1 VAERPQVLIVDD
13 EPNMRRVLSTL
24 LEREP
29 CDVLSAGD
37 GAEALRVMD
46 ENVVHVVVADLRM
59 PNIDGLELLKR
70 VMSRNPDIPFVVLT
84 AHGTVDTAVEA
95 MKLGAFD
102 FITKPFERDEL
113 LGVVRKALRTVR
125 LDAADVPLPAGD
137 ARRYRIIG
145 SCEAMQAVYAVIEK
159 VADTPT
165 TVLVTGESG
174 TGKELVA
181 RALHANSRLSSRP
194 YIRVNCAAIPREL
207 IESEFFGYE
216 KGAFTGAVTSKPG
229 RFELADGG
237 TLFLDE
243 IGEIP
248 LEMQVKLLRAIQEHE
263 FERVGGLKTLR
274 VNVRL
279 ITATNKDLQR
289 CVSEGT
295 FREDLFY
302 RLNVV
307 AIRLPSLRER
317 VDDIPL
323 LAAHFV
329 ERFNERLGRRIDGF
343 DPEALQALRRHHWPG
358 NVRELENLAER
369 CVLFAD
375 GPRIALA
382 DLPPEVRGAAGTAAA
397 ERDEGDPM
405 ALKSQ
410 VRAAAERVERDLIYK
425 ALKLTD
431 HNVTRAAKLLHI
443 SRKSL
448 QVKMRDLGLRETRD
462 ASS

>member
-1 VAERPQVLIVDD
+1 MAERPQVLVVDD
-13 EPNMRRVLSTL
+13 EPNMRRVLAAL

-29 CDVLSAGD
+29 CEVLQAAD
-37 GAEALRVMD
+37 GAEALKVLED
-46 ENVVHVVVADLRM
+46 NVVHVIIADLRM
-59 PNIDGLELLKR
+59 PNVDGMELLKR
-70 VMSRNPDIPFVVLT
+70 VNARDPNLPFIVLT

-102 FITKPFERDEL
+102 FVTKPFEKDEL
-113 LGVVRKALRTVR
+113 LGVARKALRAVR
-125 LDAADVPLPAGD
+125 LDATEAHLPPTGD
-137 ARRYRIIG
+137 AKRFRIIG
-145 SCEAMQAVYAVIEK
+145 TGPQMQGVFAMIDK

-165 TVLVTGESG
+165 TVLITGESG

-181 RALHANSRLSSRP
+181 RALHANSRLSTKP

-207 IESEFFGYE
+207 MESEFFGYE

-263 FERVGGLKTLR
+263 FERVGGLRTLR

-289 CVSEGT
+289 SVADGA
-295 FREDLFY
+295 FREDLYY

-307 AIRLPSLRER
+307 HIRLPPLRER
-317 VDDIPL
+317 PDDV
-323 LAAHFV
+323 AALCQHFV
-329 ERFNERLGRRIDGF
+329 ERFNERLGRHIEGF
-343 DPEALQALRRHHWPG
+343 EPEAMSALRRYHWPG
-358 NVRELENLAER
+358 NVRELENLIER

-375 GPRIALA
+375 GSRITLA
-382 DLPPEVRGAAGTAAA
+382 ELPEEVRGVGGSPDPADA
-397 ERDEGDPM
+397 DPM
-405 ALKSQ
+405 ALKSR
-410 VRAAAERVERDLIYK
+410 VRAAAERVERDLIDK
-425 ALKLTD
+425 ALKLCD
-431 HNVTRAAKLLHI
+431 HNVTRAAKLLRI

-448 QVKMRDLGLRETRD
+448 QVKMRDLGLRETKE
-462 ASS
+462 

>member
-1 VAERPQVLIVDD
+1 MAERPQVLIVDD
-13 EPNMRRVLSTL
+13 EPNMRRVLAAL

-29 CDVLSAGD
+29 CDVLQAGD
-37 GAEALRVMD
+37 GVEALQVLD
-46 ENVVHVVVADLRM
+46 DDLVHVIVADLRM
-59 PNIDGLELLKR
+59 PNMDGMELLKKVVAR
-70 VMSRNPDIPFVVLT
+70 DPNLPFVVLT

-102 FITKPFERDEL
+102 FITKPFEKDEL
-113 LGVVRKALRTVR
+113 LAIVRKALRSVR
-125 LDAADVPLPAGD
+125 LDAATPAPPSGESK
-137 ARRYRIIG
+137 RYRIIG
-145 SCEAMQAVYAVIEK
+145 DSEPMQLVYAILDK

-165 TVLVTGESG
+165 TVLITGESG

-181 RALHANSRLSSRP
+181 RALHANSRLAPKP

-237 TLFLDE
+237 TLVLDE

-263 FERVGGLKTLR
+263 FERVGGLRTLR

-289 CVSEGT
+289 CVTEGT

-307 AIRLPSLRER
+307 SVRLPPLRER
-317 VDDIPL
+317 VEDIPPL
-323 LAAHFV
+323 CAHFV
-329 ERFNERLGRRIDGF
+329 ERFNERLGRRIEGF
-343 DPEALQALRRHHWPG
+343 EPEALAALRRHHWPG

-369 CVLFAD
+369 CVLFSD
-375 GPRIALA
+375 GPRIALG
-382 DLPPEVRGAAGTAAA
+382 DLPETVRGAASGSPGPAQS
-397 ERDEGDPM
+397 DPL

-410 VRAAAERVERDLIYK
+410 VRAAAERVERDLIDR
-425 ALKLTD
+425 ALKVTD

-448 QVKMRDLGLRETRD
+448 QVKMRDLGLRE
-462 ASS
+462 S

>member
-1 VAERPQVLIVDD
+1 
-13 EPNMRRVLSTL
+13 
-24 LEREP
+24 
-29 CDVLSAGD
+29 
-37 GAEALRVMD
+37 
-46 ENVVHVVVADLRM
+46 
-59 PNIDGLELLKR
+59 
-70 VMSRNPDIPFVVLT
+70 
-84 AHGTVDTAVEA
+84 
-95 MKLGAFD
+95 
-102 FITKPFERDEL
+102 
-113 LGVVRKALRTVR
+113 
-125 LDAADVPLPAGD
+125 
-137 ARRYRIIG
+137 
-145 SCEAMQAVYAVIEK
+145 
-159 VADTPT
+159 
-165 TVLVTGESG
+165 
-174 TGKELVA
+174 
-181 RALHANSRLSSRP
+181 
-194 YIRVNCAAIPREL
+194 
-207 IESEFFGYE
+207 
-216 KGAFTGAVTSKPG
+216 
-229 RFELADGG
+229 
-237 TLFLDE
+237 LFLDE